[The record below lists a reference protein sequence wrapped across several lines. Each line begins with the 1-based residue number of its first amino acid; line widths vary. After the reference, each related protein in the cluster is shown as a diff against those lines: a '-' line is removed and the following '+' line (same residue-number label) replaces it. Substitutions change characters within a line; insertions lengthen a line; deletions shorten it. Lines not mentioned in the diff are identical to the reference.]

1 MAVRPFPFPF
11 ARQSRCADTHRKN
24 IMSNIIGWFKG
35 LAFVLT
41 NAGEFARQQ
50 QEVATLTKRIEEL
63 EAANKSDTLSLD
75 KPYLVTGK
83 AFKTAVQAIA
93 EEVLEDNIES
103 AVEDAIGN
111 SSIVEDT
118 TERVIDEKDWDYTLR
133 DSIDWDKVADKVAEK
148 LDWET
153 IVSDNDLVTRG
164 DYDFDDMMLKSE
176 HMSDD
181 DLVTREDLG
190 TMVTDEL
197 KRDWFSSLLK
207 DEVARIFKDTLYA
220 ARDTEEDNCRNA
232 IDDEIEH
239 KVDALIREQLQ
250 SKFGATYDEWFNG
263 FVLHAVKASL
273 ADLLEQSYKAAQANI
288 KEGGQS

>member
-1 MAVRPFPFPF
+1 
-11 ARQSRCADTHRKN
+11 
-24 IMSNIIGWFKG
+24 MSNIIGWFKG

-93 EEVLEDNIES
+93 EEVLSDNIDS
-103 AVEDAIGN
+103 AVEDSIGN

-118 TERVIDEKDWDYTLR
+118 VERVIDDKDWDYTLR
-133 DSIDWDKVADKVAEK
+133 DCLDWDRVAEK
-148 LDWET
+148 AVEKMDWES
-153 IVSDNDLVTRG
+153 IISDNDIVTNG

-176 HMSDD
+176 HMSED
-181 DLVTREDLG
+181 DLVTRADLSD
-190 TMVTDEL
+190 MVADEL
-197 KRDWFSSLLK
+197 KRDWFDSKLK
-207 DEVARIFKDTLYA
+207 EEVARIFKDTLYA

-250 SKFGATYDEWFNG
+250 SKFGTAYDEWFNG
-263 FVLHAVKASL
+263 FVLHAVKSSL
-273 ADLLEQSYKAAQANI
+273 ADLLEQSYKAAVANA
-288 KEGGQS
+288 KNAQ